1 MCPGPLGRGGGGSA
15 IRRDVDAQRAR
26 FVATSVCSA
35 LGSSRFQRTAPAVR
49 RFLKVGRT
57 FRFALARSE
66 FASGE
71 HTSVV
76 SAPARLRWV
85 SLTRRVVARK

>member
-1 MCPGPLGRGGGGSA
+1 M
-15 IRRDVDAQRAR
+15 IRRDFGAQRGR
-26 FVATSVCSA
+26 FVSI
-35 LGSSRFQRTAPAVR
+35 QRTAPAVR

-71 HTSVV
+71 HASVV
-76 SAPARLRWV
+76 SAPARLRWLV
-85 SLTRRVVARK
+85 SRGES